1 MNERRLRI
9 ENRESRIENRRSKM
23 EVGEWRMD
31 FHFLLSSIFY
41 LRSSVFYPLFSILYL
56 LAGASPVAA
65 QISNASSKL
74 EALEGISIEQ
84 KLNEQIPLDLN
95 FLDATGQRVQL
106 RDYFGEKPV
115 ILSLV
120 YYECPMLCSMILNG
134 LLRSLN
140 ILSFDVG
147 DEFNIV
153 TVSFDPKE
161 TTKLAMGK
169 KKSYMSKYGRLD
181 AEKGWHFLTGD
192 ESSIQQLTKAVGFN
206 YKYDPETN
214 QFVHASGIMVL
225 TPEGKLS
232 RYFYGVEYSA
242 KDLKFGLMEAA
253 TNKIGSAVDQLL
265 LYCYHYDPVTG
276 KYGMVIM
283 NVIRISGTATVL
295 VLAAFML
302 AMFRR
307 DRISKSEERG
317 AGHAEVEV

>member
-1 MNERRLRI
+1 MKVENGGLRI
-9 ENRESRIENRRSKM
+9 EDRESR
-23 EVGEWRMD
+23 MD
-31 FHFLLSSIFY
+31 FYFSPFSIFNSLFSILY
-41 LRSSVFYPLFSILYL
+41 SLFSILYL
-56 LAGASPVAA
+56 LAGTSPVAA
-65 QISNASSKL
+65 QTSNASSKL
-74 EALEGISIEQ
+74 EAVEGINIEQ
-84 KLNEQIPLDLN
+84 RLNEQIPLNLT
-95 FLDATGQRVQL
+95 FQDATDQRVQL

-147 DEFNIV
+147 DEFNVV

-192 ESSIQQLTKAVGFN
+192 ESSIQQLTEAVGFN
-206 YKYDPETN
+206 YKYDPEIN

-225 TPEGKLS
+225 TPQGKLS
-232 RYFYGVEYSA
+232 RYFYGVEYST

-253 TNKIGSAVDQLL
+253 NNKICSAVDQLL

-276 KYGMVIM
+276 KYGVVIM

-307 DRISKSEERG
+307 DRKAKSEERG
-317 AGHAEVEV
+317 ADQAEVKV

>member
-23 EVGEWRMD
+23 EVGGWKIEDRGSRIENGRSP
-31 FHFLLSSIFY
+31 FSIFC
-41 LRSSVFYPLFSILYL
+41 LRSSILYL
-56 LAGASPVAA
+56 LFAFVTVSA
-65 QISNASSKL
+65 QTSNANSEIDILK
-74 EALEGISIEQ
+74 EVSIEQ
-84 KLNEQIPLDLN
+84 RLNEQIPLDLN
-95 FLDATGQRVQL
+95 FLDATGRRVQL

-140 ILSFDVG
+140 TLSFDVG
-147 DEFNIV
+147 DEFNII

-192 ESSIQQLTKAVGFN
+192 ESSIQQLTEAVGFN

-214 QFVHASGIMVL
+214 QFVHASGMMVL
-225 TPEGKLS
+225 TPQGKLS
-232 RYFYGVEYSA
+232 RYFYGVEYST

-253 TNKIGSAVDQLL
+253 NDKIGSVVDQLL

-283 NVIRISGTATVL
+283 NVIRIFSTATVL
-295 VLAAFML
+295 VLAAFMVV
-302 AMFRR
+302 MFRR
-307 DRISKSEERG
+307 DRKAKSEERG
-317 AGHAEVEV
+317 ADQTEVKV